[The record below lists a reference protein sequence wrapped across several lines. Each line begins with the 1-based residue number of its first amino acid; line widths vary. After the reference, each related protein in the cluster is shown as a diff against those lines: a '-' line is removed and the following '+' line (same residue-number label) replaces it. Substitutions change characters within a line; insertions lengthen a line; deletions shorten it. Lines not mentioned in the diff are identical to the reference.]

1 MMRAVRYSTRF
12 HFPIEQQTL
21 QAILDHSQDL
31 LPSVAIERIWQEL
44 KKMSQFAH
52 FDKGLIALHQ
62 LNLLPIIFPQLKTVS
77 IEEIHKRLAPLAS
90 YPKEAPAIAELLELF
105 PDYCLE
111 ELFTLCDYLKLSRS
125 ERDSVRFIHH
135 SKQLLLMPE
144 DWQAK
149 LENIEWAQ
157 FYANAHS
164 KLTIEMIAAHLPPSQ
179 RDPFLHKH
187 HLRRELLK
195 EAISRIQSQNP
206 IVRADHLIREGLA
219 PGKKMGLALKEAE
232 RISVN
237 AGIEDRDTIIR
248 LLKNSPLWNSDAQD
262 NPKVGR

>member
-1 MMRAVRYSTRF
+1 
-12 HFPIEQQTL
+12 
-21 QAILDHSQDL
+21 
-31 LPSVAIERIWQEL
+31 
-44 KKMSQFAH
+44 MSQFAH

-77 IEEIHKRLAPLAS
+77 TEEIHKLLAPLAS
-90 YPKEAPAIAELLELF
+90 YPKEAPAIAEILELF

-125 ERDSVRFIHH
+125 ERDIARFVHH
-135 SKQLLLMPE
+135 SKQLLLMPD
-144 DWQAK
+144 DWQSK

-157 FYANAHS
+157 FYANTHS
-164 KLTIEMIAAHLPPSQ
+164 KITIEMIAAHLSPSQ
-179 RDPFLHKH
+179 RDLFLQKH

-195 EAISRIQSQNP
+195 GAIFRIQSHSP
-206 IVRADHLIREGLA
+206 IVRADHLIKEGLV

-237 AGIEDRDTIIR
+237 EGIEDRDTIIR
-248 LLKNSPLWNSDAQD
+248 LLKNSPVWNT
-262 NPKVGR
+262 